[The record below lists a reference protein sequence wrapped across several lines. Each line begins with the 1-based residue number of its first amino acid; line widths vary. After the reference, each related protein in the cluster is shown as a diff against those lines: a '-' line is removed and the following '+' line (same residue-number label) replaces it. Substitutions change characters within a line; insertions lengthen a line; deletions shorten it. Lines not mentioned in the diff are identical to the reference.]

1 MRLVL
6 LAIPVTLVAVHV
18 QADDGDL
25 QRALVEASC
34 PRAKVS
40 RLKPIGQ
47 SEIYEASCFG
57 RRFKIVCTNG
67 RCSADH
73 PPHSRDDPE

>member
-6 LAIPVTLVAVHV
+6 LTVPFALFAPQV

-25 QRALVEASC
+25 QRTLIETSC
-34 PRAKVS
+34 PAAKVT

-47 SEIYEASCFG
+47 SKVYEVDCFG
-57 RRFKIVCTNG
+57 RRIKIVCTNG
-67 RCSADH
+67 RCATDDPS
-73 PPHSRDDPE
+73 HSRDDPE

>member
-6 LAIPVTLVAVHV
+6 LAIPATLVAVHV

-34 PRAKVS
+34 PLAKVT

-47 SEIYEASCFG
+47 SEVYEANCFG
-57 RRFKIVCTNG
+57 RRFKIVCSNE

-73 PPHSRDDPE
+73 PAHSRDDPE